1 MGDILI
7 INDKKFLFVSL
18 GENVVNK
25 KKRKKMTSPGM
36 ETAHRVAIIALLI
49 TAVVATA
56 GVFFIGSNCKATDPA
71 CAPAV
76 SPVYY
81 GEGATNTYSTCG
93 CNTSAEIRNET
104 NARVLSNTEFGSG
117 DASLEDAR
125 GVSAFT
131 VFFTEF
137 IFNDIFRPVYHPD
150 YTSSIPVPPG
160 DPVFSASHIT
170 FRVPVS
176 PYTHTF
182 PPNCP
187 FPLNN
192 GTAYI
197 DLSNVYGS
205 SESGELARLRTH
217 SLGRM
222 RMVAEDESRLL
233 ERNATTGKW
242 TIADVRDTYN
252 AGVLALHTLAVR
264 NHNYWADRLLSF
276 HHTWTDEQLFWKA
289 RQLNIAE
296 WQRIVYHEW
305 LPTLLFI
312 HGVTPDPESPVPNT
326 LTEPRVTMEE
336 ALALMPAMVDTMFPS
351 WVNRGDGAPI
361 PYAEFTGRSGQDLI
375 STHNIETFLGSCV
388 KTRARR
394 FDGNIISERRNQGN
408 ATAPRDLVAI
418 HVQRGRL
425 ARILDWH
432 AMYQCIQGAPFPA
445 DTRDAYQGFIEE
457 EIYPGTSVGHTTVRA
472 LANLFYRVR
481 DADQAYY
488 TYNAAAIG
496 PAYWETINHA
506 TMGTLLVR
514 NGRGP
519 YNALNIQHPFVV
531 VDMFH

>member
-1 MGDILI
+1 
-7 INDKKFLFVSL
+7 
-18 GENVVNK
+18 
-25 KKRKKMTSPGM
+25 MTSPGM
-36 ETAHRVAIIALLI
+36 EYAQRAAMVALLI
-49 TAVVATA
+49 AAVVATA
-56 GVFFIGSNCKATDPA
+56 GVLFIDSNCKATDPA

-76 SPVYY
+76 SPIYY
-81 GEGATNTYSTCG
+81 GEGATDTFSSCG
-93 CNTSAEIRNET
+93 CNQSAAIRNET
-104 NARVLSNTEFGSG
+104 NARVLSNVEFGSG
-117 DASLEDAR
+117 DDASLEDAR
-125 GVSAFT
+125 GVSAFAA
-131 VFFTEF
+131 FFSEF
-137 IFNDIFRPVYHPD
+137 VFNDIFRPVYHND
-150 YTSSIPVPPG
+150 HTDSIPVPPG
-160 DPVFSASHIT
+160 DPVFPEDSHIT

-176 PYTHTF
+176 AHTF

-205 SESGELARLRTH
+205 SDTGELSRLRTH

-222 RMVAEDESRLL
+222 RAVFDDESQLL

-242 TIADVRDTYN
+242 LIADVRDTYN

-264 NHNYWADRLLSF
+264 NHNYWAAQLLAF

-312 HGVTPDPESPVPNT
+312 HGVTPDPLSPVPNT
-326 LTEPRVTMEE
+326 LTEARVTMEE
-336 ALALMPAMVDTMFPS
+336 ALALMPAMVDTMFPAYI
-351 WVNRGDGAPI
+351 NKGDGAPI
-361 PYAEFTGRSGQDLI
+361 PYANFTGRAGQDLI
-375 STHNIETFLGSCV
+375 SAHNIESFLGSCV
-388 KTRARR
+388 KTHARR
-394 FDGNIISERRNQGN
+394 FDGNIIAERRNQGN
-408 ATAPRDLVAI
+408 STVPRDLVAI
-418 HVQRGRL
+418 HLQRGRI

-432 AMYQCIQGAPFPA
+432 SVYQCIQGVPFPA
-445 DTRDAYQGFIEE
+445 DSRDAYQGFIEE
-457 EIYPGTSVGHTTVRA
+457 EIYPGTSVGHTTARA
-472 LANLFYRVR
+472 LSDLFHRVR

-506 TMGTLLVR
+506 TMGTLLIR